1 MWLPWI
7 SYKYNRRSI
16 TTNKIIKYYGNLHFP
31 PCSAKAN
38 AIYESWPKSEFKQIF
53 IYRNIKIAF
62 AALVVAR
69 TKLFKSAVFMILVSY

>member
-1 MWLPWI
+1 M
-7 SYKYNRRSI
+7 
-16 TTNKIIKYYGNLHFP
+16 TTNKLSIMATYIFHLAQLRLP
-31 PCSAKAN
+31 N

-53 IYRNIKIAF
+53 IYRNIVIAF